1 MKKLVLLLS
10 AIVIT
15 IGVEAQRGKVNSALN
30 FIEQGSL
37 DKAKENLDE
46 AVKHSKS
53 KDWPKTHYAIGRL
66 AMASFESENSKFKSF
81 YKNPLIE
88 AYNAYERAIELDDK
102 DGTKRLLQ
110 VNNTYALLGNMF
122 INQAVQRFQSEDYRG
137 AMDAFDYN
145 IKISESDVYIGLV
158 DTGIIYNAGL
168 AAYNGKFYDEAID
181 YFEICTESGY
191 EGTAPYTLMYYS
203 YIGMEDLESA
213 LSVLNRAFNKYPG
226 DQDILLVLI
235 QHYLDN
241 DQTEEGLESVAV
253 AIEKDPENPSLH
265 LAEGVFY
272 MKLENYAKAIAALEK
287 SVELNPEEFATQLNL
302 GICYYNMAFEKYL
315 ESNEIMDVKK
325 YNEAVE
331 EVNVMFK
338 KAVTPF
344 EAAHNLNPDDV
355 DTMKNLRELYY
366 RLQME
371 EKYQEINK
379 KLEGKL

>member
-1 MKKLVLLLS
+1 MKKVVLLLS

-46 AVKHSKS
+46 AVKHAKS
-53 KDWPKTHYAIGRL
+53 KDWPKTYYALGRL
-66 AMASFESENSKFKSF
+66 AMASFESENSKFKNF
-81 YKNPLIE
+81 FKNPLIE
-88 AYNAYERAIELDDK
+88 AYEAYEKSMELDDK
-102 DGTKRLLQ
+102 DAMKRLLQ
-110 VNNTYALLGNMF
+110 VNNTYAVLGNMF
-122 INQAVQRFQSEDYRG
+122 INLAVQEFQNENYRG
-137 AMDAFDYN
+137 ALDAFKYN
-145 IKISESDVYIGLV
+145 IKISETDVYIGMV

-168 AAYNGKFYDEAID
+168 AAYNGKFYEEAIE
-181 YFEICTESGY
+181 YFEMCTESGY

-203 YIGMEDLESA
+203 YIGLEDLDNA
-213 LSVLNRAFNKYPG
+213 LNVLNRAFNKYPG
-226 DQDILLVLI
+226 DQDVLLVLI
-235 QHYLDN
+235 QHYLDH

-272 MKLENYAKAIAALEK
+272 MKLENYAKAVEALEK
-287 SVELNPEEFATQLNL
+287 SVELNPEDFATQLNL
-302 GICYYNMAFEKYL
+302 GICYYNLAFEKYL

-331 EVNVMFK
+331 QVNEMFK
-338 KAVTPF
+338 KALPPF
-344 EAAHNLNPDDV
+344 ETAHKLNPEDI

>member
-15 IGVEAQRGKVNSALN
+15 IGLEAQKGKVNSALN

-46 AVKHSKS
+46 AVKHAKS

-66 AMASFESENSKFKSF
+66 AMASFESDNSKFKNF
-81 YKNPLIE
+81 YKNPLVE

-102 DGTKRLLQ
+102 EATKRLLQ
-110 VNNTYALLGNMF
+110 VNNTYAMLGNMF
-122 INQAVQRFQSEDYRG
+122 INLAVQKFQDEDYKA
-137 AMDAFDYN
+137 AMEAFDYN
-145 IKISESDVYIGLV
+145 IKISESDVFIGLV

-168 AAYNGKFYDEAID
+168 AAYNGKLYEEAID

-191 EGTAPYTLMYYS
+191 EGTSPYTLMYYS
-203 YIGMEDLESA
+203 YIGLEDLESA
-213 LSVLNRAFNKYPG
+213 LEVLNRAFNKYPG

-241 DQTEEGLESVAV
+241 DQTEEGLKSVAV

-265 LAEGVFY
+265 LAEGVFF
-272 MKLENYAKAIAALEK
+272 MKLEDYSKAISALEK
-287 SVELNPEEFATQLNL
+287 SVELDPEQFATQLNL
-302 GICYYNMAFEKYL
+302 GICYYNVAFEKYL

-338 KAVTPF
+338 KAVVPF
-344 EAAHNLNPDDV
+344 EAAHKLNPEDI